1 MPMEFQST
9 KSPRRKPPDVYLH
22 TYCQPTNVQSSV
34 DLAQS
39 GQSVCPVP
47 MSSPS
52 TLHSV
57 IDSLDDSPTQS
68 TRKW

>member
-1 MPMEFQST
+1 MSIYTLIANPQTFRAAST
-9 KSPRRKPPDVYLH
+9 W
-22 TYCQPTNVQSSV
+22 
-34 DLAQS
+34 AQS